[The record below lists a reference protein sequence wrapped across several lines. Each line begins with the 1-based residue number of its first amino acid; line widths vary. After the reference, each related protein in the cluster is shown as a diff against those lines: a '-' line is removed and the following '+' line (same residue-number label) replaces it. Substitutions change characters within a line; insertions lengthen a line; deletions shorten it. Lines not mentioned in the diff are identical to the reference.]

1 MQVRRLALPMAAML
15 CTSAAMA
22 HASVSATDVGFSCS
36 QTHSID
42 DTDGLLVGCTG
53 DMRVFGSG
61 ADSVLSSPGSLTLR
75 ATASLR
81 LDDVRLVS
89 PRIVLD
95 ALQVFVSSD
104 VRLDASGTA
113 RPSTGTTGGQ
123 GVLSAGGDVRLGG
136 GLDPNRLQVLNVGQ
150 EGRAGDVSLRVAF
163 QAGGHISGSHFA
175 SGSLLSA
182 SSGQISVGHVADI
195 TGGVVG
201 AFFGPGRDGGTVLIT
216 SPSVSPLRYAQPFVL
231 SAPRVT
237 SLVPEPGSWAL
248 AGCAG
253 LVLMAVRRRQST

>member
-1 MQVRRLALPMAAML
+1 MQVRRLTLAMAAML
-15 CTSAAMA
+15 FNSAAMA

-36 QTHSID
+36 QTLSID

-53 DMRVFGSG
+53 DMRVFG
-61 ADSVLSSPGSLTLR
+61 
-75 ATASLR
+75 
-81 LDDVRLVS
+81 
-89 PRIVLD
+89 
-95 ALQVFVSSD
+95 
-104 VRLDASGTA
+104 
-113 RPSTGTTGGQ
+113 
-123 GVLSAGGDVRLGG
+123 GDERLGG
-136 GLDPNRLQVLNVGQ
+136 RLDPNRLQVLNVGQ

-163 QAGGHISGSHFA
+163 QATGHISGANFA

-182 SSGQISVGHVADI
+182 SSGQISPGHVADI
-195 TGGVVG
+195 TGRVAG

-216 SPSVSPLRYAQPFVL
+216 APSVSPLRYAQPFVL

-237 SLVPEPGSWAL
+237 SLVPEPGSSAL